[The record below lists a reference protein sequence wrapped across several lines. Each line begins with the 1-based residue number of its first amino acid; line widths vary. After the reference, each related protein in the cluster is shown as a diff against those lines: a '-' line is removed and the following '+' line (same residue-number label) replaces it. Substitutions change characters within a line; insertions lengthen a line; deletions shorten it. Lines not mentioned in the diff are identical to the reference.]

1 MTRIIHCLKA
11 DVTDV
16 SKLHELNFFK
26 PGDLVI
32 TTWCGKKHSHFIYK
46 ATFERIKVLTLY
58 PKKKHSIQN
67 TIGAFSLPFTIYRV
81 MEE

>member
-26 PGDLVI
+26 PGDLII
-32 TTWCGKKHSHFIYK
+32 TTWFGKRHSHFIYK
-46 ATFERIKVLTLY
+46 ATFERIKVLTLFKKETFS
-58 PKKKHSIQN
+58 PK
-67 TIGAFSLPFTIYRV
+67 
-81 MEE
+81 